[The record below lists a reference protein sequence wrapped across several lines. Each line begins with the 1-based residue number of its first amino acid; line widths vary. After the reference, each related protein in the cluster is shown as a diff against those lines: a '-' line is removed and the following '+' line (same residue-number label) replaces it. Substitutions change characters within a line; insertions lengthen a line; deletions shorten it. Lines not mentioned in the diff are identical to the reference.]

1 MRRRT
6 VSLEAALDM
15 FAPFFIG
22 CKDSTYFIYIGM
34 YSDIFLRNLFLM
46 IFGKIILVIKRKCL
60 SLHPANE
67 IRRMVGEVVK
77 SSEKKVFKKNKKFFG
92 S

>member
-1 MRRRT
+1 
-6 VSLEAALDM
+6 M

-34 YSDIFLRNLFLM
+34 YSDIFLRNLFLL
-46 IFGKIILVIKRKCL
+46 IFGKIILVIKGKCL

-67 IRRMVGEVVK
+67 MREGVDDAVR
-77 SSEKKVFKKNKKFFG
+77 SSKKKFSKNKKIFG

>member
-34 YSDIFLRNLFLM
+34 YSDIFLRNLFLL

-67 IRRMVGEVVK
+67 MRRVVAEVVK
-77 SSEKKVFKKNKKFFG
+77 SSEKSFQKNKKFFG

>member
-1 MRRRT
+1 
-6 VSLEAALDM
+6 
-15 FAPFFIG
+15 
-22 CKDSTYFIYIGM
+22 M
-34 YSDIFLRNLFLM
+34 YSDIFLRNLFLL

-67 IRRMVGEVVK
+67 MRRVVAEVVK
-77 SSEKKVFKKNKKFFG
+77 SSEKKFSKNKKFFG